1 MTAPINIVSL
11 AGNVPT
17 LSLDVPGI
25 AHQPKANSQRPPGS
39 YAERPLGQIAGAL
52 RFHSSLEGIT
62 DNWTGRF
69 EQGRRSVPA
78 VLRETTGR
86 PRIARRESGAS
97 IRSAMWSSFPN
108 VGG

>member
-11 AGNVPT
+11 AGNVPA

-39 YAERPLGQIAGAL
+39 YAERPWGQIAGAL

-62 DNWTGRF
+62 DKVAFCSENCS
-69 EQGRRSVPA
+69 EQFYTDAG
-78 VLRETTGR
+78 
-86 PRIARRESGAS
+86 I
-97 IRSAMWSSFPN
+97 
-108 VGG
+108 